1 LSWALV
7 HVVSD
12 KSEILTK
19 QQQNLVHYCS
29 KGDKEL
35 EGRSVGFFVDNVP
48 VVENWMLG
56 MCDVADCINDV
67 RDPETIRLLTQFN
80 TVAVFFQSTLV
91 LFNFQTMNL

>member
-12 KSEILTK
+12 KSEILAK

-35 EGRSVGFFVDNVP
+35 AGWWVGFFVDNVP
-48 VVENWMLG
+48 VAENWMLG
-56 MCDVADCINDV
+56 MCDVADCKNDG
-67 RDPETIRLLTQFN
+67 RDPETIRFSE
-80 TVAVFFQSTLV
+80 FQNSKT
-91 LFNFQTMNL
+91 

>member
-35 EGRSVGFFVDNVP
+35 AGRWVGFFVDNVP
-48 VVENWMLG
+48 VAENWMLG
-56 MCDVADCINDV
+56 MCDIADCINDG
-67 RDPETIRLLTQFN
+67 RDPETIRFPE
-80 TVAVFFQSTLV
+80 FQNSKT
-91 LFNFQTMNL
+91 

>member
-7 HVVSD
+7 HVSD

-35 EGRSVGFFVDNVP
+35 EGQWVGFFVDNVP
-48 VVENWMLG
+48 VVEN
-56 MCDVADCINDV
+56 
-67 RDPETIRLLTQFN
+67 FN